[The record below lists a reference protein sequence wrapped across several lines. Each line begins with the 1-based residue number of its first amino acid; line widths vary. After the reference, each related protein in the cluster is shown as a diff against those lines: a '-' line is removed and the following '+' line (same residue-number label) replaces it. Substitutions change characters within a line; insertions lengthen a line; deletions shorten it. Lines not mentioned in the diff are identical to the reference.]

1 MGAKAGRSVV
11 NFLPDGAGA
20 YPAYN
25 TALRRP
31 DKAKPPSGNPPSG
44 NPHRTHTVND
54 STFSNAARRV
64 SGVNVTGS
72 A

>member
-1 MGAKAGRSVV
+1 MGAKAARSAVD
-11 NFLPDGAGA
+11 FLPDGAGA

-31 DKAKPPSGNPPSG
+31 DKAKPPSG